1 MVLNSA
7 TLPLPRNAIGWV
19 KPTLFC
25 AALLPLLWFIVAAVG
40 DDLGANPIEAIVRG
54 LGDWALRLLL
64 LTLAVTPLR
73 RLSGWGWIAQLR
85 RMLGL
90 YTFFYATLHLLA
102 YVVLDQFFDWTA
114 LGHDIL
120 KRPFITVGMVSFLI
134 LLALAVTSAKRLIK
148 RLGGVRWKRLHS
160 LIYPAAIAAVLHYA
174 MMVKADLREPLIYA
188 GLLALLLGY
197 RLWYRLLYKALES
210 R

>member
-1 MVLNSA
+1 MVLNGAS
-7 TLPLPRNAIGWV
+7 LPLPRSTLGWV

-25 AALLPLLWFIVAAVG
+25 AALLPLLWFIVAAFTDG
-40 DDLGANPIEAIVRG
+40 LGANPIEAVVRG

-73 RLSGWGWIAQLR
+73 RLSGWGWLGQLR

-120 KRPFITVGMVSFLI
+120 KRPFITVGMVAFLL
-134 LLALAVTSAKRLIK
+134 LLALAITSAKRLIK

-188 GLLALLLGY
+188 ALLALLLGY
-197 RLWYRLLYKALES
+197 RVVHALLYKSLES

>member
-7 TLPLPRNAIGWV
+7 TLPLPRNAVGWI
-19 KPTLFC
+19 KPTLFT
-25 AALLPLLWFIVAAVG
+25 AALLPLLWFIVAALG
-40 DDLGANPIEAIVRG
+40 DALGANPIEAIVRG

-73 RLSGWGWIAQLR
+73 RLSGWGWIGQLR

-90 YTFFYATLHLLA
+90 YAFFYAMLHVLA

-120 KRPFITVGMVSFLI
+120 ERPFITVGMVAFLI
-134 LLALAVTSAKRLIK
+134 LLALAVTSAKRLVK
-148 RLGGVRWKRLHS
+148 RLGGTRWKRLHS

-174 MMVKADLREPLIYA
+174 MMVKADLRNPLIYTA
-188 GLLALLLGY
+188 LLALLLGC
-197 RLWYRLLYKALES
+197 RVWHRLLYKPLES

>member
-1 MVLNSA
+1 MVLNGVA
-7 TLPLPRNAIGWV
+7 LPLPRSAVGWA

-25 AALLPLLWFIVAAVG
+25 AALLPLLWFIVAAFTDG
-40 DDLGANPIEAIVRG
+40 LGANPIEAVVRG

-73 RLSGWGWIAQLR
+73 RLSGWGWIGRLR

-90 YTFFYATLHLLA
+90 YAFFYATLHVLA

-120 KRPFITVGMVSFLI
+120 KRPFITVGMVAFLL
-134 LLALAVTSAKRLIK
+134 LLALAITSAKRLIE
-148 RLGGVRWKRLHS
+148 RLGGIRWKRIHS
-160 LIYPAAIAAVLHYA
+160 LIYPGAIFAVLHYA

-188 GLLALLLGY
+188 ALLALLLGY
-197 RLWYRLLYKALES
+197 RVWYRLLYKPLES